1 MKPNNVILLA
11 AGTGSRLRPLTET
24 VPKALVSCA
33 GWPLLAYDLE
43 FARRAVAP
51 GGRVVVVAGY
61 HEDQVRQYLDV
72 EAPWAEMVVN
82 PDYEKANILSVAAGV
97 RAIEGDFLLMN
108 VDHIYPWAFADRLVA
123 TPGEVVAATDFDR
136 TLGAD
141 DMKVELDGNRHVA
154 RISKKL
160 TDFDCGY
167 IGMTLV
173 RPSGAD
179 AWRAAFEQVLAEHPN
194 DGVAE
199 MVVQRLADTGR
210 PAAICDLSGLRWL
223 EIDTVPELTDAEA
236 VLMND
241 PDLLRRG
248 FEAPAP
254 NPD

>member
-1 MKPNNVILLA
+1 MKPKNILLLA

-24 VPKALVSCA
+24 IPKALVSCA

-61 HEDQVRQYLDV
+61 HEDLVHQYLEV
-72 EAPWAEMVVN
+72 EAPWADIVVN
-82 PDYEKANILSVAAGV
+82 PNYEKANILSVAAGV
-97 RAIEGDFLLMN
+97 QAIDGDFLLMN
-108 VDHIYPWAFADRLVA
+108 VDHIYPWAFAERLTEA
-123 TPGEVVAATDFDR
+123 PGDVVAATDFDR
-136 TLGAD
+136 TLCAD
-141 DMKVELDGNRHVA
+141 DMKVKLDGDRHVA

-160 TDFDCGY
+160 DDFDCGY

-173 RPSGAD
+173 RPAGVA
-179 AWRAAFEQVLAEHPN
+179 AWHTAFEEILASHPE

-199 MVVQRLADTGR
+199 MVVQRLADSGH

-223 EIDTVPELTDAEA
+223 EIDTLPELTDAES
-236 VLMND
+236 VLMDD

-248 FEAPAP
+248 FDARAK
-254 NPD
+254 